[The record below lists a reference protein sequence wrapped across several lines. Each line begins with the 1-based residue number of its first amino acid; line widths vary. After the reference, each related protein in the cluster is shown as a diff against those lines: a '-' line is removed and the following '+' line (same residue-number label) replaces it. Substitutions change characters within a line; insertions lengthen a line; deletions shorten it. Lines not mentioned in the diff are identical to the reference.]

1 MLPVI
6 RFTRLNSHGVLSMP
20 LSYEVRSLYRFGVF
34 ELEAHTGELRRNGIK
49 LKLQDQPYQ
58 VLLKLLEHAGQTVT
72 REQLRSA
79 LWPADTFVDFET
91 GLNTTIKRLR
101 ETLGDSA
108 ENPAFIETVPKR
120 GYRFIAPV
128 TAPNSGSESVAEKVG
143 PERVRLSTILKLG
156 AVLILAV
163 LSVGFAL
170 RHWSTASS
178 PPARV
183 LDFTQLTSDGQ
194 AKQGRLLSDGSRIYF
209 SEALPVG
216 RIVAQ
221 VSAKGGETTTI
232 PTTVSNPRP
241 ADISPDG
248 TELVLLSGDMSMKEE
263 TYGGALW
270 ILPVAG
276 GSARPVDNV
285 VVTDAVWGERAETI
299 LYCNGHDLYVV
310 NRDGTNRRKILTVS
324 GYVES
329 LRRSPNSQLLRFTMT
344 SRAMGGTS
352 SIWEVSANGAGLS
365 EVVPGLPGSAACCG
379 AWMAGNHDFLFQW
392 TRAGRTDLWE
402 LPGNRSVLRPAPIRL
417 TAGPMNLSEP
427 TASGAPN
434 EAFVVGSIPRAELVK
449 YVPQTAELVPYLSGI
464 SAEGVETSR
473 DGQWLAYTLFPEG
486 TLWRSNITGAERVQL
501 TFPPMRAFLPRW
513 SPDGKEIAFIG
524 TAGGDHWTTY
534 VIPAQGGVAR
544 QMIPGHDETADA
556 TWTSDNKSIVF
567 GPWKGGESRGIK
579 VLDLNTNQVS
589 PLPGATEMWSPR
601 TSPDGRYIAAL
612 SEQDSKMMLFDT
624 RTQKW
629 EQLSAH
635 YSGYPSWSRDGK
647 FLYFQD
653 WNHGSGYPSRVV
665 RTRISDRRLETVLDL
680 KSLDRLSIGTFMSWS
695 GLAPDDSVL
704 LSRNNST
711 QEIYAVK
718 W

>member
-1 MLPVI
+1 
-6 RFTRLNSHGVLSMP
+6 MP

-34 ELEAHTGELRRNGIK
+34 ELEAHTGELRRNGVK

-58 VLLKLLEHAGQTVT
+58 ILLKLLEHAGQTVT

-128 TAPNSGSESVAEKVG
+128 TAPNSGSESVAEKTG
-143 PERVRLSTILKLG
+143 PERVRLSTILELG
-156 AVLILAV
+156 AVLTLAV

-178 PPARV
+178 LPARV

-209 SEALPVG
+209 SEVLPVG

-248 TELVLLSGDMSMKEE
+248 TELLILSGDISEKEE

-285 VVTDAVWGERAETI
+285 VATDAVWGERAETI

-310 NRDGTNRRKILTVS
+310 NRDGANRRKILTVS

-352 SIWEVSANGAGLS
+352 SIWEVSANGAGLW

-379 AWMAGNHDFLFQW
+379 AWMAGNDDFLFQW

-402 LPGNRSVLRPAPIRL
+402 LPGDRSVLRRASIRL

-449 YVPQTAELVPYLSGI
+449 YIPQTAELVPYLSGI
-464 SAEGVETSR
+464 SAEGLEPSR

-486 TLWRSNITGAERVQL
+486 TLWRSNITGTERVQL

-513 SPDGKEIAFIG
+513 SPDGKQIAFIG
-524 TAGGDHWTTY
+524 TADGDHWTTY

-544 QMIPGHDETADA
+544 QMIPGNDETADA
-556 TWTSDNKSIVF
+556 TWSSDNKSIVF

-653 WNHGSGYPSRVV
+653 WNQGSGYPSRVV
-665 RTRISDRRLETVLDL
+665 RTRISDHRLETVLDL

>member
-1 MLPVI
+1 
-6 RFTRLNSHGVLSMP
+6 MP

-128 TAPNSGSESVAEKVG
+128 TAPNSGSESVAEKAG

-178 PPARV
+178 LPARV

-209 SEALPVG
+209 SEVLPVG

-248 TELVLLSGDMSMKEE
+248 TELLILSGDISKKEE

-285 VVTDAVWGERAETI
+285 VATDAVWGERAETI

-310 NRDGTNRRKILTVS
+310 NRDGANRRKILTVS

-344 SRAMGGTS
+344 TRAMGGTS
-352 SIWEVSANGAGLS
+352 SIWEVSANGAGLR

-379 AWMAGNHDFLFQW
+379 AWMAGNDDFLFQW

-486 TLWRSNITGAERVQL
+486 TLWRSNITGTERVQL

-513 SPDGKEIAFIG
+513 SPDGKQIAFIG
-524 TAGGDHWTTY
+524 TADGDHWTTY

-544 QMIPGHDETADA
+544 QMIPGNDETADA
-556 TWTSDNKSIVF
+556 TWTPDNKSIVF

-629 EQLSAH
+629 EQLSAD

-653 WNHGSGYPSRVV
+653 WNRGSGYPSRVV

>member
-1 MLPVI
+1 
-6 RFTRLNSHGVLSMP
+6 MP

-128 TAPNSGSESVAEKVG
+128 TAPNSGSESVPEKVG

-178 PPARV
+178 LPARV

-209 SEALPVG
+209 SEVLPVG
-216 RIVAQ
+216 RIVVQ

-248 TELVLLSGDMSMKEE
+248 TELLILSGDISKKEE

-285 VVTDAVWGERAETI
+285 VATDAVWGERAETI
-299 LYCNGHDLYVV
+299 LYCNGHDFYVV
-310 NRDGTNRRKILTVS
+310 NRDGANRRKILTVS

-352 SIWEVSANGAGLS
+352 SIWEVSANGAGLW

-379 AWMAGNHDFLFQW
+379 AWIAGNDDFLFQW

-402 LPGNRSVLRPAPIRL
+402 LPGNRSVLRPASIRL

-434 EAFVVGSIPRAELVK
+434 ESFVVGSIPRAELVK

-486 TLWRSNITGAERVQL
+486 TLWRSNITGTERVQL

-513 SPDGKEIAFIG
+513 SPDGKQIAFVG
-524 TAGGDHWTTY
+524 TAAGDHWTTY

-544 QMIPGHDETADA
+544 QMIPGNDETADA
-556 TWTSDNKSIVF
+556 TWTPDNKSIVF
-567 GPWKGGESRGIK
+567 GPWKGGGSRGIK

-629 EQLSAH
+629 EQLSAD

-653 WNHGSGYPSRVV
+653 WNLGSGYPSRVV

-680 KSLDRLSIGTFMSWS
+680 KGLDRLSIGTFMSWS

>member
-1 MLPVI
+1 MPV
-6 RFTRLNSHGVLSMP
+6 
-20 LSYEVRSLYRFGVF
+20 SYEVRSLYRFGVF
-34 ELEAHTGELRRNGIK
+34 ELETHSGELRRNGIK
-49 LKLQDQPYQ
+49 LKLQDQPCQ

-143 PERVRLSTILKLG
+143 PDRVPLSIILKLG

-170 RHWSTASS
+170 RHWSTTSS
-178 PPARV
+178 LPARV

-194 AKQGRLLSDGSRIYF
+194 SKQGRLLSDGSRIYF
-209 SEALPVG
+209 SEMLPVG

-241 ADISPDG
+241 ADIAPDG
-248 TELVLLSGDMSMKEE
+248 TELLILSGDISKEE
-263 TYGGALW
+263 TYAGALW

-285 VVTDAVWGERAETI
+285 VATDAVWGERAETI
-299 LYCNGHDLYVV
+299 LYCNGQDLYVV
-310 NRDGTNRRKILTVS
+310 NRDGANRRKILTVS

-344 SRAMGGTS
+344 TRAMGGTS
-352 SIWEVSANGAGLS
+352 SIWEVSANGAGLW

-379 AWMAGNHDFLFQW
+379 AWMAGNDNFLFQR

-427 TASGAPN
+427 TANSTPN

-464 SAEGVETSR
+464 SAEGVESSR

-486 TLWRSNITGAERVQL
+486 TLWRSNITGTERVQL

-513 SPDGKEIAFIG
+513 SPDGKQIAFIG

-544 QMIPGHDETADA
+544 QMIPGNDETADA
-556 TWTSDNKSIVF
+556 TWTPDNKSIVF
-567 GPWKGGESRGIK
+567 GPWKGGELRGIK

-624 RTQKW
+624 RTQRW
-629 EQLSAH
+629 EQLSAD

-665 RTRISDRRLETVLDL
+665 RTRISDRRQETVLDL